1 MPAKHIHISRPDCN
15 RIARGFTL
23 VELLVVIAI
32 IAILIGIL
40 MPSLSRAQQSAQ
52 SAVCLSNL
60 RQIGLATLAYAD
72 DNDGWLFPTGMG
84 WDAQHVYY
92 DSTLGLEVYNVWTTK
107 VFTSWNPAVMLCP
120 CDFQPDGDHSYV
132 MNEHLGYWNV
142 KYSTGLP
149 YGVSPSSVVL
159 SGEKVSTV
167 YDYYMEYGDFDRV
180 VDQYRHGVKIG
191 SNYLFLDM
199 HAESELPA
207 QAKLG
212 LDPWDFAN
220 GITPPTPVGNGS

>member
-1 MPAKHIHISRPDCN
+1 MSRRFQN
-15 RIARGFTL
+15 NSLRSAGGFTL

-32 IAILIGIL
+32 IAIMIGIL
-40 MPSLSRAQQSAQ
+40 MPSLSRAQQEAQ

-60 RQIGLATLAYAD
+60 RQVGVATLSYAD
-72 DNDGWLFPTGMG
+72 DNNGWLFPTDMG
-84 WDAQHVYY
+84 WDPQHVYY
-92 DSTLGLEVYNVWTTK
+92 DTTQGIEIYNVWTTK
-107 VFTSWNPAVMLCP
+107 VFTSWNPPVMLCP
-120 CDFQPDGDHSYV
+120 SDDQPDGDHSYV

-149 YGVSPSSVVL
+149 YGISPAQVVL
-159 SGEKVSTV
+159 AGEKVSTV

-180 VDQYRHGVKIG
+180 VDQYRHGTKIG

-199 HAESELPA
+199 HAESQLPA
-207 QAKLG
+207 QAKVG

-220 GITPPTPVGNGS
+220 GIQPPTPIGNGS